1 MRAGLVLLLT
11 IMVAVTQVSV
21 APLFPVAAATFD
33 FALAALAILMVFVGP
48 RSVMYALPLTA
59 VFLGFATDRSPALLL
74 LGYLPLL
81 PAAAILD
88 DLRVPINRYVLVI
101 AVGVATGLFVRLLL
115 GLAAVAHG
123 AAFPLGAVA
132 WQLLLPGMLLDF
144 GLLTILYFPLR
155 LVGWEP
161 QSMTLRRG
169 GFAT

>member
-74 LGYLPLL
+74 LGY
-81 PAAAILD
+81 
-88 DLRVPINRYVLVI
+88 
-101 AVGVATGLFVRLLL
+101 
-115 GLAAVAHG
+115 
-123 AAFPLGAVA
+123 
-132 WQLLLPGMLLDF
+132 
-144 GLLTILYFPLR
+144 
-155 LVGWEP
+155 
-161 QSMTLRRG
+161 
-169 GFAT
+169 